1 MENNNIGINFVSIPV
16 EVLQDKELTPSEKIL
31 YAYLSIF
38 RKGVC
43 FQSNAK
49 LEEITGIPERTIRSG
64 LSKLESM
71 KYVFIEFENGNSAKR
86 KIYVI
91 FDNPKKIEYLS
102 RKGMFNLD
110 RKPEVVRTSMSE
122 PKPIAEP
129 KKEEPEPIVD
139 TISLKMRPRRAD
151 FTSDEEYEKSFYNWN
166 RIVL

>member
-71 KYVFIEFENGNSAKR
+71 KYVFIEFESGNSAKR

-102 RKGMFNLD
+102 RKGMFSLG
-110 RKPEVVRTSMSE
+110 RKPDAAPE
-122 PKPIAEP
+122 PET

-139 TISLKMRPRRAD
+139 TSSLKMRPRRAD
-151 FTSDEEYEKSFYNWN
+151 YTSDEEFEEAFYTRNKEV
-166 RIVL
+166 VL

>member
-102 RKGMFNLD
+102 RKGMFNVD

-122 PKPIAEP
+122 REP
-129 KKEEPEPIVD
+129 APEPVVEKK
-139 TISLKMRPRRAD
+139 SPVSMGVRPRRAD
-151 FTSDEEYEKSFYNWN
+151 YTSDEEFEKAFYTWN
-166 RIVL
+166 KVVL